1 MEAKTPGESRV
12 EMREIVLPND
22 TNNHGNVLGGKVLH
36 LMDMAA
42 AMVAMRHCRKPV
54 VTAALDQMEF
64 YSPIPRGHFMI
75 VKAAVNGTG
84 RTSMEIGVE
93 VLSENPVTGNTRQTS
108 TPRPTRGGGSP
119 RRPVSPA
126 TTSGRPGS
134 IFPFSPL
141 VVRSPV
147 APRWNDRKNE
157 RGSG

>member
-75 VKAAVNGTG
+75 VRAGVNGTG

-108 TPRPTRGGGSP
+108 SAYLTFVALEKDGSP
-119 RRPVSPA
+119 
-126 TTSGRPGS
+126 
-134 IFPFSPL
+134 
-141 VVRSPV
+141 SPV
-147 APRWNDRKNE
+147 PPLQPKTEAEEQIFREAQARMEDR
-157 RGSG
+157 RRRRSSG